1 MSTPTRLL
9 LSVLLLLSTAVAE
22 IETLQS
28 MDPGFDAAC
37 HLLIDLNGDGRDEL
51 VLIGREGEIRTW
63 VHDPE
68 GGLLEAGPRGEQFLT
83 YPSQTVLALADLQQT
98 GRGPQL
104 VALTPKGLFVYPA
117 DADGVFSEAPVRL
130 IRRARFALRTGRP
143 VLAPITPDVNNDGQP
158 DLVIPGQDQVELWMA
173 GGEAGWRKTA
183 SVDVRMSESRL
194 TRTTSLSDELASLF
208 SIPQLRTR
216 DVNGDGRPDLLVE
229 DGDLRAFHLQGADGS
244 FPAQADVK
252 LDLKIF
258 KDTSPESS
266 IRPGRT
272 LAGGD
277 RTTYQSR
284 DLDDDGIPDYVLAHR
299 RKVWVFHGSEAG
311 PQFTEPS
318 TILKVADD
326 VTALLLVKLD
336 DDQFPEL
343 VLLKVQ
349 VPTVATLILGLLSSW
364 DVEVAALGYRNDGG
378 RAYDTSAAWK
388 SEITVRLPAITDIL
402 RDASTLI
409 ERLRAIDSAFQ
420 QVAAGDFD
428 HDGSEDL
435 ALWERPAEIGQ
446 DQEFS
451 VWYDTGSSIESEE
464 GLKET
469 EFRRLLFEDED
480 RIWNLDRILS
490 WMESLAK
497 QRASVL
503 TGDREPDARVQLRG
517 APFLLESLEP
527 ADFDGDGKVELV
539 AVYRE
544 LGDRPRCLVD
554 VLGHRE

>member
-1 MSTPTRLL
+1 MSLPIRLL
-9 LSVLLLLSTAVAE
+9 LSALLCSLALAE
-22 IETLQS
+22 IRTLQTL
-28 MDPGFDAAC
+28 DPGFDAAC
-37 HLLIDLNGDGRDEL
+37 HQLIDLNGDGRDEL
-51 VLIGREGEIRTW
+51 LLIGRDGEIRTW
-63 VHDPE
+63 LHDPE
-68 GGLLEAGPRGEQFLT
+68 GGMLQPAPRGEQFLLH
-83 YPSQTVLALADLQQT
+83 PSQTVLTLADLEQT
-98 GRGPQL
+98 GGPPQL
-104 VALTPKGLFVYPA
+104 VAVTPKGLFLYRP

-130 IRRARFALRTGRP
+130 IRRARFSLRTGRP
-143 VLAPITPDVNNDGQP
+143 VLAPIAPDVNNDGQP

-173 GGEAGWRKTA
+173 RGEEGWRKTA
-183 SVDVRMSESRL
+183 AVDVRMSESRH
-194 TRTTSLSDELASLF
+194 TRMTALSDELASLF

-229 DGDLRAFHLQGADGS
+229 DGNLRAFHMQAEDGS
-244 FPAQADVK
+244 FPAQADVR
-252 LDLKIF
+252 LDLNIF

-284 DLDDDGIPDYVLAHR
+284 DLDGDGIPDYVLAHR
-299 RKVWVFHGSEAG
+299 RKVWVFHGGAAG

-326 VTALLLVKLD
+326 VTAMLLVKLD
-336 DDQFPEL
+336 DDAFPEL

-364 DVEVAALGYRNDGG
+364 DVEVTALGYRNDGG

-402 RDASTLI
+402 RDASSLI
-409 ERLRAIDSAFQ
+409 ERLRDIDSAFQ

-428 HDGSEDL
+428 ADGSVDL
-435 ALWERPAEIGQ
+435 ALWERPNEIGQ
-446 DQEFS
+446 DQAFS
-451 VWYDTGSSIESEE
+451 IWYDTGSSSESEE

-469 EFRRLLFEDED
+469 EFRRLLFEEED

-503 TGDREPDARVQLRG
+503 TGDREADATVELRG

-527 ADFDGDGKVELV
+527 ADFNGDGQAELV

-554 VLGHRE
+554 LLGER